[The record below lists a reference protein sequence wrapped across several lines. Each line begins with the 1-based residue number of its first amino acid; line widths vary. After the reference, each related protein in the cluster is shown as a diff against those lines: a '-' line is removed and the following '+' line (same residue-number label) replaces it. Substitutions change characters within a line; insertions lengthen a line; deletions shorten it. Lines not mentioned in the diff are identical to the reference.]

1 LITILIE
8 LEFVASRIIEFEWD
22 NDDFVVAD
30 VVDVD
35 DSGWEDAVNV
45 KVDVMVVNK
54 LDNNEDFD
62 EKTNDDNDGVVDDTG
77 EDYIVV
83 LFEFNS
89 IFEAKTSKNCT
100 FGLVIMRRDFIV
112 IEDDNELDDVDWVVL
127 VLLREER
134 VLRVDKRKTKI

>member
-1 LITILIE
+1 MITILIE
-8 LEFVASRIIEFEWD
+8 FELVASRIIEFEWD

>member
-1 LITILIE
+1 
-8 LEFVASRIIEFEWD
+8 
-22 NDDFVVAD
+22 
-30 VVDVD
+30 
-35 DSGWEDAVNV
+35 
-45 KVDVMVVNK
+45 MVVNK

-112 IEDDNELDDVDWVVL
+112 IEDDNELDDVD
-127 VLLREER
+127 
-134 VLRVDKRKTKI
+134 

>member
-1 LITILIE
+1 MITILIE